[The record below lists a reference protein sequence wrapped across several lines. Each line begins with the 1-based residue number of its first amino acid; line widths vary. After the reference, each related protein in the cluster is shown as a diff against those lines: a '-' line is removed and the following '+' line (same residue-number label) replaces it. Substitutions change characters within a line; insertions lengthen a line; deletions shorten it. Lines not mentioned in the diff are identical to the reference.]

1 MRTEKL
7 YNVLEGFDFR
17 VLKDPEFKE
26 DAVRE
31 EIIVPIIKGL
41 GYSSQKPNRIVRS
54 RNLLHPFVSIGSKRK
69 NIYIVPDYLF
79 EVNDKPAWILDAK
92 SPTEKITNSKHVEQ
106 AYSYAIH
113 SEVRTRFFALCNGL
127 EFVLYDVSI
136 NEPVLQFQT
145 YLLPLYWDSLKKILA
160 PDNVFDL
167 NNLDYK
173 KDFGLHLKRLGF
185 NKFESLI
192 FPSVPITHIGQM
204 DPDFFSLSGAIKENG
219 ETYVVSFDFDESCF
233 NQLKD
238 KIPQQAI
245 DLLLNRD
252 GTSRQVVNFRDM
264 VYLVNIDCRIGDNL
278 EENDKEIFLPM
289 WVNQFIQDKEI
300 ERLKME

>member
-1 MRTEKL
+1 MRAEKL

-17 VLKDPEFKE
+17 LLNDPEFKE
-26 DAVRE
+26 DSVRE

-41 GYSSQKPNRIVRS
+41 GYSSQKPNKIVRS

-69 NIYIVPDYLF
+69 NIYMVPDYLF

-92 SPTEKITNSKHVEQ
+92 SPTEKLANSKHVEQ

-113 SEVRTRFFALCNGL
+113 SEVRVRFFALCNGF
-127 EFVLYDVSI
+127 EFVLYDVSE
-136 NEPVLQFQT
+136 NEPVLQIPT
-145 YLLPLYWDSLKKILA
+145 YSLPVYWDSLKKILA
-160 PDNVFDL
+160 PTNVFDL

-185 NKFESLI
+185 NKFESLV
-192 FPSVPITHIGQM
+192 FPNVPITHIGQM
-204 DPDFFSLSGAIKENG
+204 DPDFFSLSGSIKEND
-219 ETYVVSFDFDESCF
+219 ETYVVSFDFDENCF

-245 DLLLNRD
+245 DLLSKRNN
-252 GTSRQVVNFRDM
+252 TARQAVKFGDM
-264 VYLVNIDCRIGDNL
+264 VYFVNIDCRIGETL

-289 WVNQFIQDKEI
+289 WVNQFISDEEI
-300 ERLKME
+300 NKMKME

>member
-1 MRTEKL
+1 MRAEKL

-17 VLKDPEFKE
+17 LLNDPEFKE

-41 GYSSQKPNRIVRS
+41 GYSSQKPNKIVRS
-54 RNLLHPFVSIGSKRK
+54 RKLLHPFVSIGSKRK

-92 SPTEKITNSKHVEQ
+92 APSEQITNSKHVEQ

-113 SEVRTRFFALCNGL
+113 SEVRTRFFALCNGF
-127 EFVLYDVSI
+127 EFILYDVSK
-136 NEPVLQFQT
+136 NEPVLQIPT
-145 YLLPLYWDSLKKILA
+145 YSLPVYWDSLKKILA
-160 PDNVFDL
+160 PNNVFDL

-173 KDFGLHLKRLGF
+173 KDFGLHLKKLGF
-185 NKFESLI
+185 NKFESI
-192 FPSVPITHIGQM
+192 VFPNVPITQIGQM
-204 DPDFFSLSGAIKENG
+204 DPDFFSLSGAIKEND
-219 ETYVVSFDFDESCF
+219 ETYVVSFDFDEGCF

-245 DLLLNRD
+245 DLLSKREE
-252 GTSRQVVNFRDM
+252 TARQAVKFVDM
-264 VYLVNIDCRIGDNL
+264 VYFVNIDCRIGDTL

-289 WVNQFIQDKEI
+289 WVNQFIPDEEI
-300 ERLKME
+300 AKMKMA